1 MRREWRQG
9 KRGNSLITFSCPS
22 RIRTKLI
29 EDINNETGADEEP
42 DSWAYS
48 CPTAVPP
55 VKQIL
60 TERLIELNEMVYELH
75 SAVSRIMF
83 KNYSVN

>member
-9 KRGNSLITFSCPS
+9 KRGNSLITFSCQS

-29 EDINNETGADEEP
+29 EDINNENRTLGPIVARQL
-42 DSWAYS
+42 S
-48 CPTAVPP
+48 

-60 TERLIELNEMVYELH
+60 KRLIELGEMVYEVH
-75 SAVSRIMF
+75 SAVSRIGGY
-83 KNYSVN
+83 KNPLPVMKTTTET